1 MVTQL
6 LLYFLQDDKT
16 YLIKLDIEECHIYYI
31 VEMLGFLD
39 VATIGTEPL
48 VVTFDAA
55 EGPWS

>member
-1 MVTQL
+1 M
-6 LLYFLQDDKT
+6 FLQDDKT
-16 YLIKLDIEECHIYYI
+16 YLIKLDIEERHIYYI

-39 VATIGTEPL
+39 VATIGTELL